1 MHNTIKEENQV
12 SPSFLFFL
20 VHSTQ
25 IGVGILG
32 FQRYIIKG
40 AGYEAWISIIL
51 AAISICIL
59 LAMIFNILT
68 RENSDIIDIHRL
80 YFGRYLGGALT
91 LAASIY
97 YFIFA
102 LTIYRTYVEILQIW
116 MFPQL
121 ETWVVSLVYLPIIYY
136 TVSGGFRVITG
147 IAFFGIML
155 PLPLVFA
162 LLYPLKYGHLNNLF
176 PLFDHTIWEFLIST
190 KMMTFENLGF
200 ESVLFFYPFIKNGA
214 TSQKWGQYGV
224 LFSTFLYL
232 CTALVSFAY
241 FSQGQLGHT
250 IWPTLTMAKIIEIP
264 FLQRFEYILISLWLL
279 VVLPTIAV
287 SVWCTIRGFSK
298 TFNKPPT
305 IFLILVLI
313 ALLGFSIFFDDRE
326 TIDQLNTRLS
336 MTGFYFIYGYI
347 PFLFLYSLIRA
358 KIKQKKAQKEEREP
372 TLS

>member
-1 MHNTIKEENQV
+1 
-12 SPSFLFFL
+12 
-20 VHSTQ
+20 
-25 IGVGILG
+25 
-32 FQRYIIKG
+32 
-40 AGYEAWISIIL
+40 
-51 AAISICIL
+51 
-59 LAMIFNILT
+59 
-68 RENSDIIDIHRL
+68 
-80 YFGRYLGGALT
+80 
-91 LAASIY
+91 
-97 YFIFA
+97 
-102 LTIYRTYVEILQIW
+102 
-116 MFPQL
+116 
-121 ETWVVSLVYLPIIYY
+121 
-136 TVSGGFRVITG
+136 
-147 IAFFGIML
+147 
-155 PLPLVFA
+155 
-162 LLYPLKYGHLNNLF
+162 
-176 PLFDHTIWEFLIST
+176 
-190 KMMTFENLGF
+190 MMTFENLGF

-241 FSQGQLGHT
+241 FSQGQLAHT

-264 FLQRFEYILISLWLL
+264 FLQRFEYILIALWLL

-305 IFLILVLI
+305 IFLILALI
-313 ALLGFSIFFDDRE
+313 ALLVFSIFFDDRE

-358 KIKQKKAQKEEREP
+358 KIKQKKTQKEEREP